1 MFPLHFFF
9 ASLSSLARVS
19 LQISVP
25 GAAFQDFQAQMDH
38 SLFRLGNL
46 DIQPIPLCQVPLMVP
61 VYSTL
66 CQQEHYLSNDIWH
79 TFIEESMYAGRLRML
94 VLCVSSSY

>member
-9 ASLSSLARVS
+9 ASLSSLAPCRF
-19 LQISVP
+19 LFL
-25 GAAFQDFQAQMDH
+25 GAAFQDFQAQMEH
-38 SLFRLGNL
+38 SLFGLGNL
-46 DIQPIPLCQVPLMVP
+46 DIQPIPLRQVPLVVP

-66 CQQEHYLSNDIWH
+66 SQQEHYLSSDIWH
-79 TFIEESMYAGRLRML
+79 TSIEESMYAGRLRML